1 MPQKVSLSE
10 KSEIKAYIEIDRK
23 KKKLQK
29 KYSVSQPVMSKPK
42 KKINETGQIE
52 RKANSGRHLFLNS
65 NDIF

>member
-1 MPQKVSLSE
+1 
-10 KSEIKAYIEIDRK
+10 
-23 KKKLQK
+23 
-29 KYSVSQPVMSKPK
+29 MSKPK